1 MRQRRLAV
9 LALGGGVLI
18 LITAL
23 GIWIQRLEQRVATL
37 EQRAETRVAV
47 ASAVPV
53 ALAQRS
59 PDWTTSDH
67 ILSDN
72 GVTLHYESPP
82 GATPQP
88 YSGRLPNGSPLP
100 EGTTSHEINGLTYY
114 VMPLSHEAKVP
125 RPE

>member
-1 MRQRRLAV
+1 MRQKRLAV
-9 LALGGGVLI
+9 LGLCGGALI
-18 LITAL
+18 LITVL
-23 GIWIQRLEQRVATL
+23 GIWIQRLEQRVASL
-37 EQRAETRVAV
+37 EQMAQARAPIAP
-47 ASAVPV
+47 AVPV

-59 PDWTTSDH
+59 PNWTTSDN

-82 GATPQP
+82 GTAPQL
-88 YSGRLPNGSPLP
+88 YSGHLPNGSPLP
-100 EGTTSHEINGLTYY
+100 QGTTSHEINGLTYY